1 MDIIPGD
8 WLVSSNNDENGICGF
23 LASVIS
29 YQLNQRRVM
38 ACARNVAEMDLLNVE
53 AQYVKSKKVL
63 IISYFYLFKVLCQ
76 NYRRKKL
83 CRLFEKNWRKD
94 IHCLSKLNQSS

>member
-8 WLVSSNNDENGICGF
+8 WIVSSNNDENGIFGF

-53 AQYVKSKKVL
+53 T
-63 IISYFYLFKVLCQ
+63 
-76 NYRRKKL
+76 
-83 CRLFEKNWRKD
+83 
-94 IHCLSKLNQSS
+94 